1 MLSNFKKS
9 RFIIISLVELI
20 FFLSL
25 WQLLS
30 MTSWFPTYVS
40 SPTVVIGIIS
50 EMFVSGSVFPHIGV
64 SLYRTIIGFLL
75 VVLFGTGLGIL
86 AGFFQPIGRFFDPL
100 VSFFNP
106 IPKIALLPVFLVWFG
121 VTDTTRILIIFTSAF
136 FPCFIATLDG
146 VRGINR
152 FYLWSAENM
161 GASKFKMLYRVV
173 LPASLPKIFDG
184 WRVALALTFVMMF
197 SSEMIGS
204 STGLGL
210 GFMILNADA
219 YGRTDI
225 VLAAVAVIAI
235 LGFIFDRL
243 LIGLRGRVLWWHNR

>member
-1 MLSNFKKS
+1 MQSSLKKS
-9 RFIIISLVELI
+9 RFIVVSLVELL
-20 FFLSL
+20 FFLAI
-25 WQLLS
+25 WQLLA
-30 MTSWFPTYVS
+30 MTDWFPTYVS
-40 SPTVVIGIIS
+40 SPAVVLGVIS
-50 EMFVSGSVFPHIGV
+50 EMLMTGEVFPHIGI
-64 SLYRTIIGFLL
+64 SLYRSIVGFLL

-86 AGFFQPIGRFFDPL
+86 AGFFQPIGRFFDPV

-121 VTDTTRILIIFTSAF
+121 VTDVTRILIIFTSAF

-152 FYLWSAENM
+152 LYLWSAENM

-173 LPASLPKIFDG
+173 LPAALPKIFDG

-204 STGLGL
+204 STGKGL

-225 VLAAVAVIAI
+225 VLAAVIVIAA
-235 LGFIFDRL
+235 LGFLFDRL
-243 LIGLRGRVLWWHNR
+243 LIGLRQRVLWWQNR